1 MPLFIQYVTL
11 LSGPTCY
18 IGLTLQN
25 SSTVKT
31 DLKYYSGGVQVQLVF
46 LKFGCCSLRMLS
58 QDLVFLLCLPLP
70 HQSSHQSQVL
80 CKTNFINM
88 SLAERQISLSISSCI
103 LNCLNQV
110 YATTKMELSNMFIIE
125 ASAALLFLSCT
136 FRRLQHTLHNVSHCS
151 CKRSLSF
158 MVCCK
163 TFRNCNLPA
172 KEYTLSGAMK
182 KSKAAAMLILRG
194 WKKKM

>member
-1 MPLFIQYVTL
+1 MTL

-70 HQSSHQSQVL
+70 HQSSHQSQML
-80 CKTNFINM
+80 CKNNFINM
-88 SLAERQISLSISSCI
+88 SLAERQISLSYSSCL

-136 FRRLQHTLHNVSHCS
+136 FRRLQHTLLMFPTAPAREIYHLWCAA
-151 CKRSLSF
+151 KLLGIAIYLLRS
-158 MVCCK
+158 
-163 TFRNCNLPA
+163 TH
-172 KEYTLSGAMK
+172 LSGAMK
-182 KSKAAAMLILRG
+182 KSKAAAILILRG